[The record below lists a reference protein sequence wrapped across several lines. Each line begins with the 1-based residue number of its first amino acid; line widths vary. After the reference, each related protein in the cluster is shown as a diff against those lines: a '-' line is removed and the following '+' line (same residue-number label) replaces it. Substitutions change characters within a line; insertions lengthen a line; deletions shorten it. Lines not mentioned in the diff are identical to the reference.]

1 MNRIILF
8 LFIIFSMQL
17 VHAALPELGW
27 GPQIT
32 TGLNLYVAT
41 TGDDTNDGSINKP
54 FKSVLKAQT
63 FIRSLITANTLPA
76 GGVTVWIRGGRY
88 QMSPLAF
95 TSADNGTIDK
105 PIIYRSFTGESVS
118 LFTGKQIS
126 ASNWKPLN
134 TAARLRVSPKV
145 SPDSLREIDVAA
157 MGVLSTAVFPNSFIT
172 GWSLFDFM
180 VNNQRQPISQ
190 WPNPDENIRNL
201 NNPGWT
207 TCNGSKDAQSFYYG
221 QGGKPD
227 DNINCN
233 EIDLDATNRALR
245 WKSSMAAGHNLWLK
259 GFWRVPWSPV
269 IVKVSE
275 INTAGNWIKLI
286 VNNYGGMGS
295 KYSPNADAAGT
306 YRNGN
311 GKERWCMINYLDEI
325 DQPGEWTYDFM
336 DKKVYYY
343 PSTDLNKADAYFADN
358 PVSVITCNAVSNLKF
373 IALTIEGSQSDGFTF
388 NNCSNLFVGG
398 CTIRNVGGNGIN
410 DTGGMNN
417 SYQGNNIY
425 ETGTQGINLA
435 SCGNRAT
442 LTSSN
447 VSVIN
452 NHIHHTGKLTS
463 TFAIKIDQ
471 CVGLLISH
479 NLIHDI
485 PSGGIT
491 TNLMNNSVFEYNEIH
506 NIALTE
512 SDNGAFYCYG
522 AWTTYGN
529 EIRYNFVH
537 HNIRTCGFGP
547 DDGTSGYN
555 FFSNILQ
562 NCLNP
567 MLTGGG
573 HHVIGR
579 NCLIVDGLKPSSIDD
594 RGISRSYFVSAPNYG
609 GKVKAMNPKA
619 EPWLSYG
626 KSLIAK
632 YGYAASDSLWGCTLD
647 SLWHPEYPNGSKF
660 INNVEVNSMG
670 FTKPTHG
677 TVTLSGNVA
686 LTTVSSAGF
695 FDYAN
700 MDLRTNNTTILGKF
714 PDLNTVFPNMGL
726 TSDDY
731 RVRVVTRA
739 EVGGL
744 ANRGATGDPWDQD
757 PVHP

>member
-1 MNRIILF
+1 MKKVYLTV
-8 LFIIFSMQL
+8 FISLMLHL
-17 VHAALPELGW
+17 VKAALPELGW
-27 GPQIT
+27 GPQIAS
-32 TGLNLYVAT
+32 GLELYVAT
-41 TGDDTNDGSINKP
+41 TGVDTNDGTKDKP
-54 FKSVLKAQT
+54 YKTILKAQT
-63 FIRSLITANTLPA
+63 VIRSMKTANTIPA

-88 QMSPLAF
+88 QIAPLSF
-95 TSADNGTIDK
+95 TAADNGTADK
-105 PIIYRSFTGESVS
+105 PIIYRAYTGESVS
-118 LFTGKQIS
+118 LFTGKQI
-126 ASNWKPLN
+126 APSNWKPLN
-134 TAARLRVSPKV
+134 AAARLRVNPRV
-145 SPDSLREIDVAA
+145 NPDSLREIDVAA
-157 MGVLSTAVFPNSFIT
+157 MGVLSTTIFPNSFIT

-207 TCNGSKDAQSFYYG
+207 TCNGSADAQSFYYG
-221 QGGKPD
+221 RGGKPMD
-227 DNINCN
+227 DITTN
-233 EIDLDATNRALR
+233 ELDLDGTNRAQR
-245 WKSSMAAGHNLWLK
+245 WKTSMAAGHNLWLK

-269 IVKVSE
+269 IVKVSD
-275 INTAGNWIKLI
+275 INTNANSIKLI

-295 KYSPNADAAGT
+295 KYSTNADAAGT
-306 YRNGN
+306 YRYGN
-311 GKERWCMINYLDEI
+311 GKERWCLINYLDEI
-325 DQPGEWTYDFM
+325 DQPGEWAYDFM

-343 PSTDLNKADAYFADN
+343 PATDLSKMEAYFADN
-358 PVSVITCNAVSNLKF
+358 STSVITCNTVSWVKF
-373 IALTIEGSQSDGFTF
+373 IALTIEGGQGDGFAF

-398 CTIRNVGGNGIN
+398 CTIRNVGGNGIS
-410 DTGGMNN
+410 DTGGSNN
-417 SYQGNNIY
+417 TYQGNNIY

-435 SCGNRAT
+435 SCGNRQT

-447 VSVIN
+447 ISVTN

-463 TFAIKIDQ
+463 AFAIKIDQ
-471 CVGLLISH
+471 CVGLLVAH

-491 TNLMNNSVFEYNEIH
+491 TYLTNNSVFEYNEIH
-506 NIALTE
+506 NIAQTE

-537 HNIRTCGFGP
+537 HTSRTCGFGP

-555 FFSNILQ
+555 FFSNVLQ

-579 NCLIVDGLKPSSIDD
+579 NCLIVDGLKVSSIDD
-594 RGISRSYFVSAPNYG
+594 RGISRFYFVSAPNYG
-609 GKVKAMNPKA
+609 GKVKALNPKA

-632 YGYAASDSLWGCTLD
+632 YGYAANDSLWGCTLD

-660 INNVEVNSMG
+660 INNVEVNSKG

-686 LTTVSSAGF
+686 LTAVADAGF
-695 FDYAN
+695 YDYAN
-700 MDLRTNNTTILGKF
+700 MDLRSNNATILGKF
-714 PDLNTVFPNMGL
+714 PELNTVFPLMGL
-726 TSDDY
+726 ALDDY
-731 RVRVVTRA
+731 RVRLVSRA

-744 ANRGATGDPWDQD
+744 VNRGAAGDPWDQD